1 MRSIQARFQ
10 NMSEKY
16 PDVNSLINFGR
27 AIWSQ
32 KFSRPMIK
40 YWFNLLV
47 EKDDY
52 DPKDKIKLLRHFYK
66 ATENQEKKF
75 WM

>member
-10 NMSEKY
+10 NMLEKY
-16 PDVNSLINFGR
+16 PEVSSFINFGR
-27 AIWSQ
+27 AIWGQ
-32 KFSRPMIK
+32 KFSQPMIK

>member
-10 NMSEKY
+10 NMLEKY
-16 PDVNSLINFGR
+16 PDVNSFTNFGR
-27 AIWSQ
+27 AIWGQ
-32 KFSRPMIK
+32 KFSQPMIK

-47 EKDDY
+47 EKDHY

>member
-1 MRSIQARFQ
+1 MRSIQMRFKRI
-10 NMSEKY
+10 SEEN
-16 PDVNSLINFGR
+16 PNLSSFICFGR
-27 AIWSQ
+27 AIWGQ
-32 KFSRPMIK
+32 KFSQPMIK

-47 EKDDY
+47 EKDHY